1 MANRSFRLKRSRL
14 ALVFQLSIFVLLI
27 VLLLQ
32 TLSLWLCGLCMV
44 LGGAA
49 YVYRLKLP
57 QAIFFEHLDAREW
70 SLSHLKSKHVQRVSI
85 RHVIDHQLY
94 IVIYFQHVKDKP
106 LVIWID
112 QLSLKQ
118 WKALKT
124 LAKLI

>member
-14 ALVFQLSIFVLLI
+14 ALVFQLSIFMLLM
-27 VLLLQ
+27 VLLLKS
-32 TLSLWLCGLCMV
+32 LSPWLCGLCMI

-49 YVYRLKLP
+49 YIYGFKSP
-57 QAIFFEHLDAREW
+57 QPIFFEHLDAREW
-70 SLSHLKSKHVQRVSI
+70 SLSHFKSKHVQRVSI
-85 RHVIDHQLY
+85 RHMIDHQLY

-106 LVIWID
+106 LLIWVD
-112 QLSLKQ
+112 QLPLKQ